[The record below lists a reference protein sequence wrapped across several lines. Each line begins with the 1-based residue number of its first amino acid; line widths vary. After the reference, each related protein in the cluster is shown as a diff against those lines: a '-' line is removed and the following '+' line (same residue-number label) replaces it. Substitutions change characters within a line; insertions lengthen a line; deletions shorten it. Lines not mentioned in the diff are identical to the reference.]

1 MFPCLRQSW
10 PTAAITRLNEKE
22 HGARGSFDNFRR
34 NADERRR
41 DWANAAANRRRE
53 EAPGREVE
61 EENEENAAFHPDW
74 IHNPDDYVCELS
86 LLARR
91 AINAQRA
98 AQPADRPA
106 ARKAAYLAMDD
117 VFFQFPDEKP
127 EGWDFGSE
135 TFYPWHI
142 AFESVTGPAWPLP
155 KPPTSLRDITTR
167 TSSRTSAS
175 ACVPSPNMTPFPS
188 NSRNIAPILTTFVFF
203 WK

>member
-53 EAPGREVE
+53 EALGREVE

-155 KPPTSLRDITTR
+155 NPLYLAEGYYDADIIQDA
-167 TSSRTSAS
+167 TSAS

-188 NSRNIAPILTTFVFF
+188 NSRNIAPNNFRFI